1 MLGETSPPSI
11 RGPSLASLMAVTKLL
26 SAPLR
31 ALAALITASIAGR
44 LFELLWKTVTRGRP
58 IPDGSDKAAST
69 LALIAAAA
77 LESASKAA
85 TREVV
90 DRAGRKTST
99 HFFGTGGG
107 RATTVPPAHPKAA
120 RRAEEEQAKNK
131 TSKRSRKSRK
141 SSQD

>member
-1 MLGETSPPSI
+1 M
-11 RGPSLASLMAVTKLL
+11 TKLL

-31 ALAALITASIAGR
+31 ALAALITAAIAGR
-44 LFELLWKTVTRGRP
+44 LFELIWKTVTRGKP

-69 LALIAAAA
+69 VALIAAAA

-99 HFFGTGGG
+99 HLFGTGGSRSG
-107 RATTVPPAHPKAA
+107 AVPPAHPKAA
-120 RRAEEEQAKNK
+120 KRAEDDAAKK
-131 TSKRSRKSRK
+131 ASKRSRRSKKSQ
-141 SSQD
+141 QD